1 MCYNQ
6 NMKRPFQNLI
16 LEDTLNESD
25 KKYYIADD
33 LRVSRGDAFSD
44 RVREHDGRRKREHI
58 STKRQHI

>member
-16 LEDTLNESD
+16 LEDTLNEAD

-44 RVREHDGRRKREHI
+44 RVREHDGRR
-58 STKRQHI
+58 